1 MKHHVCIAPYL
12 DACGNKRASYCD
24 VNQWGKAIGTVSI
37 QNGIVDR
44 VLSVQPCDEKE
55 LVRLSLEHFNQTEP
69 VRFAPNL

>member
-24 VNQWGKAIGTVSI
+24 VNQWGKAIGAVSI

-44 VLSVQPCDEKE
+44 ILSVKPCDEQE
-55 LVRLSLEHFNQTEP
+55 LIRLSMEHFSKTEP
-69 VRFAPNL
+69 IRFTP